1 MNDVKGELTV
11 VVELGLTT
19 DKEDIAPPS
28 DSQLLDELVHITENN
43 TSSRRK
49 ALSTLARRHHIT
61 PNEVYDAIERVKKLA
76 K

>member
-1 MNDVKGELTV
+1 MNNVKGELTV

-19 DKEDIAPPS
+19 DIEDIALPS
-28 DSQLLDELVHITENN
+28 DSKLVDELVHITENN
-43 TSSRRK
+43 RSSRRK
-49 ALSTLARRHHIT
+49 ALSILARRHHMT